1 MTPKQVDILRYL
13 SDRYAV
19 FIASTEIGE
28 AVGGKLYGD
37 PSSWA
42 RPTLNILV
50 KKGFAERA
58 EDRGHY
64 RITKLGSAE
73 SSIRR
78 NK

>member
-1 MTPKQVDILRYL
+1 MTPKQVNILRYL
-13 SDRYAV
+13 ADRYAIFV
-19 FIASTEIGE
+19 ASTEVGE
-28 AVGGKLYGD
+28 AVGGRLHNN

-73 SSIRR
+73 NSIRR
-78 NK
+78 GK